1 MKKFALQLLE
11 SYDNLHE
18 QAPAAMTPEQAISMA
33 GESIKAP
40 RVLKGAGGGTGRIW
54 KTTRKTI
61 SFQRDAPNARANKV
75 DGPGSEGYDDLAAFL
90 SGAATTQQPVQISK
104 AERQQMERDQRQQE
118 TVDGLNEAFPGL
130 GDSVNSL
137 HAKLNSVRE
146 RVLGGLNEERLHSQF
161 FSNANNS
168 VRTLT
173 NKMIERDMLFVEQSA
188 DTEEKGTTIFEREPP
203 SPDQARRAFKNYEK
217 LITLTDQLMR
227 GQRDPKNAIED
238 IRRMKQL
245 LMKNEKGQVFIK
257 IDGRSL
263 GGICL
268 MPSERHSLNEVIQQ
282 YEKEVDRFTKDNSDL
297 LDEGETLA
305 LDTFDFSKSSFNHSN
320 VVKEVSETLEMAA
333 HHIANGDA
341 SSAKPYLLNVVRQYK
356 DSIGKALQLQR
367 GMLSEDDAELGAML
381 TELGIEKG
389 TKDEV
394 EKAVVSIVQGYLKP
408 RIDFYNRFKP
418 DFVSRVGEGDVGKG
432 FKPDNM
438 LVWKDKPTD
447 AALDPFVQK
456 VKFQNLDKKTQ
467 QAIVKS
473 GGSPTG
479 DYYVAG
485 VSLKTYLG
493 GTETKVGSTYGFVGL
508 GERYG
513 TGVGLGTHEKNVRQ
527 RMLNAGLS
535 TQQFD
540 AARTELTKLTGASN
554 FCRDIVANDA
564 LNLVGKTPK
573 QAQGIVTS
581 HIKLMMKTHGIE
593 MPLNDPQYIEKLK
606 GADGTIDPRS
616 LSRFSVHLEKEMHLK
631 IIEKS
636 LSDRGKSEMD
646 NKDPMLHA
654 LLLMGVD
661 AGIDSTQT
669 NVMGVTTKTDTN
681 ESHVYNQNGE
691 IMKSVE
697 GVLSGKRPFTFS
709 RSGLRIDRGM
719 KVELNN
725 ERNRV
730 AVNSYIPSIQEN
742 LDLV

>member
-1 MKKFALQLLE
+1 MKKFAIELLE
-11 SYDNLHE
+11 SYSRLRE

-40 RVLKGAGGGTGRIW
+40 RVLKGGSGGTGRIW

-61 SFQRDAPNARANKV
+61 SFQRDEPKARANKV

-90 SGAATTQQPVQISK
+90 SGGQTTQQPVTISK
-104 AERQQMERDQRQQE
+104 EQRQQMERDQRQQE
-118 TVDGLNEAFPGL
+118 TVEGLNQGFPGL
-130 GDSVNSL
+130 GDAVNSL
-137 HAKLNSVRE
+137 FTKLNTVRE
-146 RVLGGLNEERLHSQF
+146 RVLGGLNENRLHSQF

-173 NKMIERDMLFVEQSA
+173 NKMLERDALFVEQSA
-188 DTEEKGTTIFEREPP
+188 DTADEGVTVFEREPP
-203 SPDQARRAFKNYEK
+203 SPDQVRRAFKNYEK
-217 LITLTDQLMR
+217 VMTLTDQLMR
-227 GQRDPKNAIED
+227 GLRKPENVIED
-238 IRRMKQL
+238 MRKMKQL
-245 LMKNEKGQVFIK
+245 LMKNEKGQVFVK
-257 IDGRSL
+257 VDGRSL
-263 GGICL
+263 AGVCL
-268 MPSERHSLNEVIQQ
+268 MPSERHALNELVQK
-282 YEKEVDRFTKDNSDL
+282 YEKEVSKFEKANPEL
-297 LDEGETLA
+297 LEENETLA
-305 LDTFDFSKSSFNHSN
+305 LDSFDFSKSSFNHSN
-320 VVKEVSETLEMAA
+320 VVKEVSETLEMGA
-333 HHIANGDA
+333 HHIAKGDFDQ
-341 SSAKPYLLNVVRQYK
+341 AKPYLVNVVRQYK

-381 TELGIEKG
+381 TQLGIDKG

-408 RIDFYNRFKP
+408 RVDFYNRFKP

-438 LVWKDKPTD
+438 MVWKDKPTD
-447 AALDPFVQK
+447 SALDPFVQK

-513 TGVGLGTHEKNVRQ
+513 TGVGLGTHEQNVRQ
-527 RMLNAGLS
+527 RMIDAGLS

-554 FCRDIVANDA
+554 FCRDIVANDE
-564 LNLVGKTPK
+564 LNLIGKTPK
-573 QAQGIVTS
+573 QAQQAVTS
-581 HIKLMMKTHGIE
+581 HINLMMRTYNIKL
-593 MPLNDPQYIEKLK
+593 PLNDPEYFEKLK
-606 GADGTIDPRS
+606 AEDGTIDPRS
-616 LSRFSVHLEKEMHLK
+616 LSRFSVYLEKEMHLK

-636 LSDRGKSEMD
+636 LRDRGKSEMD

-697 GVLSGKRPFTFS
+697 EVLSGKRSFTFS

-730 AVNSYIPSIQEN
+730 AVNSYIPSLQEN